1 MMCEAVKLLDDNWIL
16 NPNQQP
22 GSECECCFCPQF
34 AHNWWSVRLEIC
46 RIEDRNYL
54 RLPTADFERMSPPD
68 ASVHSS
74 HCRATWWSAVLCGGG
89 QLESARRVTQCAGSV
104 RACAAR
110 GSEARGEEH
119 CASCQLMRSGV
130 MPPASVKESE
140 MWQNHYEWELLIVTP
155 KTGKKWRF
163 VQCNVVNIY
172 RILVSWKK
180 GFWPSFRLGNFSR
193 NMRTLEDSLSIY

>member
-1 MMCEAVKLLDDNWIL
+1 MMCEAVKPLGDNWIL

-46 RIEDRNYL
+46 RIEDKNYL

-68 ASVHSS
+68 ASVHRS

-140 MWQNHYEWELLIVTP
+140 MWQNHYEWELLTVTP
-155 KTGKKWRF
+155 KTGENF
-163 VQCNVVNIY
+163 PM
-172 RILVSWKK
+172 LVW
-180 GFWPSFRLGNFSR
+180 
-193 NMRTLEDSLSIY
+193 

>member
-1 MMCEAVKLLDDNWIL
+1 MLPTIGGG
-16 NPNQQP
+16 Q
-22 GSECECCFCPQF
+22 
-34 AHNWWSVRLEIC
+34 SVRLEIC
-46 RIEDRNYL
+46 RIKNKNYL
-54 RLPTADFERMSPPD
+54 MLPTADFERMSPPD

-130 MPPASVKESE
+130 MPPASPVSRKVKCDKTITSE
-140 MWQNHYEWELLIVTP
+140 N
-155 KTGKKWRF
+155 
-163 VQCNVVNIY
+163 C
-172 RILVSWKK
+172 
-180 GFWPSFRLGNFSR
+180 
-193 NMRTLEDSLSIY
+193 